1 MELFTLGLGFLYA
14 CLSAKHP
21 LHHSYSVKPSRHSE
35 VRTYW
40 DTSIFTY
47 DYIWYVTSKI
57 QNEKIWLI
65 LIHFTTPQSD
75 QRHLWPLR
83 HVIRVMRRHDPT
95 NKWTVGSFSIQK
107 IIRQFLKAFWCI
119 FGVFFCILEL
129 QFLQCFLAAL
139 VFWWYC
145 FLVEPLNSPRK

>member
-14 CLSAKHP
+14 RLSAKHP

-75 QRHLWPLR
+75 QRHLW
-83 HVIRVMRRHDPT
+83 HRVSKGPKMVLSFGRRQKLSFLSQFFLSGHIYPITQEFAWT
-95 NKWTVGSFSIQK
+95 N
-107 IIRQFLKAFWCI
+107 
-119 FGVFFCILEL
+119 CILNSNSNSISL
-129 QFLQCFLAAL
+129 SFQNFM
-139 VFWWYC
+139 
-145 FLVEPLNSPRK
+145 FLVNLTQDLDMRS